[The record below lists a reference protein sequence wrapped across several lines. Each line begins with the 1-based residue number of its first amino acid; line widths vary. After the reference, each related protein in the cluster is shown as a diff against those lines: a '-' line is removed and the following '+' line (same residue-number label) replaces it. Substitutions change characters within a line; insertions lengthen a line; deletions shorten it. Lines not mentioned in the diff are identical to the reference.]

1 MRDGAYG
8 LFESHLDVISETF
21 SNGYRTELND
31 YISQNPKDENV
42 KRLVKRRAGKY
53 TNANARKP
61 VSFIVMILT
70 WMISSYCIYQYIND
84 TDQMIRLIKFGISCL
99 YVAFFAFVIQY
110 AVNEFFNSRI
120 SIDDWNYNLTRF
132 SFDLFYNCLDVSSIK
147 AVGASSEVNPIF
159 SNEKI
164 ALYREFLNKEHQ
176 SLLDAHVAILK
187 NKLDYEFI

>member
-8 LFESHLDVISETF
+8 LFESHLDVISDTF

-53 TNANARKP
+53 TNAHARKP

-99 YVAFFAFVIQY
+99 YVAFFAFAIQY

-120 SIDDWNYNLTRF
+120 SIDDWNYNLARF
-132 SFDLFYNCLDVSSIK
+132 SFDLFYNCLDVSSVK
-147 AVGASSEVNPIF
+147 AAGTSSEISPIF
-159 SNEKI
+159 SSEKV

>member
-1 MRDGAYG
+1 
-8 LFESHLDVISETF
+8 VISEKF
-21 SNGYRTELND
+21 SDGYRSELYD
-31 YISQNPKDENV
+31 YMSQNPTDENV
-42 KRLVKRRAGKY
+42 KKLIKRRAGKY

-61 VSFIVMILT
+61 VSLIVMILT
-70 WMISSYCIYQYIND
+70 WAISSYCIYQYTND
-84 TDQMIRLIKFGISCL
+84 TDQMTRLIKFGISCL
-99 YVAFFAFVIQY
+99 YVVFFAFAIQY

-120 SIDDWNYNLTRF
+120 SIDDWRYNLAKF

-147 AVGASSEVNPIF
+147 VVGASSEINPVF
-159 SNEKI
+159 SSEKV